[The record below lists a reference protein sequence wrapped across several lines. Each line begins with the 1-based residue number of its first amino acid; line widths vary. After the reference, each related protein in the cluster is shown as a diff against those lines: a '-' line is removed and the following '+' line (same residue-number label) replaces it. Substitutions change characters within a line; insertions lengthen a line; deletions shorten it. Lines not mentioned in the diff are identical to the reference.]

1 VLTTCNTGSL
11 ATARY
16 GTALGVIRYLHESG
30 KLDHAFCTETRP
42 YNQGARLTA
51 FELVFE
57 KIPSTLVCDN
67 MASYLMA
74 DKVTTPLH
82 QTIHPL
88 GSTIASEAACS
99 AVYVEQH
106 YAASIAVHHCKIHSS
121 FNALAILPYKCVTRA
136 STPLSWVRIAL
147 LQTATRPTRSVHTSS
162 QSPQSTMEL

>member
-1 VLTTCNTGSL
+1 LVEIPLINGFLCLDKPPFAPLLITHFYRAGKSKVKVLTTCNTGSL

-16 GTALGVIRYLHESG
+16 GTALGVIRYLHENG

-74 DKVTTPLH
+74 DKVTPPSHL
-82 QTIHPL
+82 TIHHL
-88 GSTIASEAACS
+88 GSTDAS
-99 AVYVEQH
+99 
-106 YAASIAVHHCKIHSS
+106 
-121 FNALAILPYKCVTRA
+121 
-136 STPLSWVRIAL
+136 
-147 LQTATRPTRSVHTSS
+147 
-162 QSPQSTMEL
+162 